1 MTITE
6 TIRKELHTLIDP
18 TYREFHSSLLPG
30 TENILGVRI
39 PLLRKLAK
47 EIAQKDGRR
56 EFVETTDTTY
66 YEEVM
71 LQGLVIGIAKMPIEE
86 RIKYLRMFVP
96 RIDNWAVCD
105 IFCGEL
111 KPAVRK
117 NKETVWLFI
126 QPYLLSAKEYKIRY
140 GVVML
145 FHFIDEEHIDFILH
159 YCDSFRHDG
168 YYARMGIAWLLSICY
183 IKFPEKTL
191 AYLKES
197 QLDKWTYNKSLQKIT
212 ESLRVDQ
219 ESKVL
224 IRAMKRK

>member
-47 EIAQKDGRR
+47 EIAQKDGWR
-56 EFVETTDTTY
+56 EFVETTDTAY

-105 IFCGEL
+105 IF
-111 KPAVRK
+111 
-117 NKETVWLFI
+117 
-126 QPYLLSAKEYKIRY
+126 
-140 GVVML
+140 
-145 FHFIDEEHIDFILH
+145 
-159 YCDSFRHDG
+159 
-168 YYARMGIAWLLSICY
+168 
-183 IKFPEKTL
+183 
-191 AYLKES
+191 
-197 QLDKWTYNKSLQKIT
+197 
-212 ESLRVDQ
+212 LR
-219 ESKVL
+219 
-224 IRAMKRK
+224 